1 MVQHDAGSQ
10 EYNFGSMNNNNN
22 NNTIHYRSDTTA
34 AFDAQVQELSEPSPE
49 SFSLAATLQLLD
61 PFETS
66 TRTTS
71 NSNHNDDDDTD
82 DEDDDDNEV
91 GIRRYTGN
99 NNDMVYLMTPSYL
112 QNWLYWAFHQNVKKG
127 ESNRLVE
134 ALKLA
139 AKRYGLTPPQDA
151 TAQQLEDYV
160 DPGPIDA
167 TFLSLNNNSA
177 SNTDD
182 DYDYDDDHDNDNDN
196 EGGGNES
203 SSSNN
208 NNNNLYG
215 TNSSSSHDLLLSPN
229 VIVKEGEFD
238 HGHHQHHNNNIDSEF
253 PELLRRVKSLP
264 MVSDNNN
271 NNKNNNNNGTA
282 IVTDDNNNDDNNGT
296 AAMTLHLCDSI
307 DVEGDKIACCAVP
320 YRFYEVSYFWNWNWN
335 WNWNIGIGN
344 FEVSSLFFFPLATT
358 VI

>member
-10 EYNFGSMNNNNN
+10 EYNFGSMTPDRKR
-22 NNTIHYRSDTTA
+22 NNTNGTVHYRSDTTA

-71 NSNHNDDDDTD
+71 NSNHNDDD
-82 DEDDDDNEV
+82 EDDDDE
-91 GIRRYTGN
+91 GGMRRASN

-167 TFLSLNNNSA
+167 TFLSLNNNTSA
-177 SNTDD
+177 SIDD
-182 DYDYDDDHDNDNDN
+182 DYDDDEDNDN
-196 EGGGNES
+196 EGSGSGNAS
-203 SSSNN
+203 SSINSNN
-208 NNNNLYG
+208 NFYG
-215 TNSSSSHDLLLSPN
+215 TNASSSYDLLLSPN

-264 MVSDNNN
+264 MVSDNN
-271 NNKNNNNNGTA
+271 KNNGTTT
-282 IVTDDNNNDDNNGT
+282 VTDDNNNNDDNNGA
-296 AAMTLHLCDSI
+296 AAMTLHPCNSI
-307 DVEGDKIACCAVP
+307 DVDGDKITCCAVP
-320 YRFYEVSYFWNWNWN
+320 YRFYEVSFLWNWNRK
-335 WNWNIGIGN
+335 
-344 FEVSSLFFFPLATT
+344 F
-358 VI
+358 

>member
-1 MVQHDAGSQ
+1 MVPQDANSQ
-10 EYNFGSMNNNNN
+10 EFNFGSMTPDRKRNNNNN
-22 NNTIHYRSDTTA
+22 NGIVHYRSDTTA

-71 NSNHNDDDDTD
+71 NSNHHDDDTD
-82 DEDDDDNEV
+82 DEDDDDEEE
-91 GIRRYTGN
+91 GGMRRARSN

-167 TFLSLNNNSA
+167 TFLSLSNNTSA
-177 SNTDD
+177 STDD
-182 DYDYDDDHDNDNDN
+182 DYFDDDNDNNDNDN
-196 EGGGNES
+196 EG
-203 SSSNN
+203 SSNASSPIN
-208 NNNNLYG
+208 SSNDLYG
-215 TNSSSSHDLLLSPN
+215 ANASSSHDLLLSPN

-264 MVSDNNN
+264 MVSDN
-271 NNKNNNNNGTA
+271 
-282 IVTDDNNNDDNNGT
+282 TDDNHNNDDDDNNGA
-296 AAMTLHLCDSI
+296 AAMTLHPCNSI
-307 DVEGDKIACCAVP
+307 DVEGDKITCCAVP
-320 YRFYEVSYFWNWNWN
+320 YRFYEVSFLWNWNT
-335 WNWNIGIGN
+335 GIGN
-344 FEVSSLFFFPLATT
+344 IELVLFISFYYLYSTS
-358 VI
+358 